1 MIDRSTRPLR
11 APEILMQEVSGETV
25 LLKPSSGEYYSLEE
39 VAGEVWKR
47 CDGTATVA
55 ELIAAVSSEYDA
67 PAEEVEAD
75 VLEFLSEM
83 FDEQLV
89 TAAP

>member
-39 VAGEVWKR
+39 VAGEVWQR
-47 CDGTATVA
+47 CDGATTIAEIIVA
-55 ELIAAVSSEYDA
+55 IGSEYDA
-67 PAEEVEAD
+67 PAEEVAAD
-75 VLEFLSEM
+75 VLEFLAEM

-89 TAAP
+89 SAAP